1 MKKLFWT
8 VTLALLLCFA
18 ASAAPAINTIDTSDA
33 VEVYRNTF
41 DDASALDDF
50 TQFRGEWGVEDGR
63 AYVLPGQ
70 AGMNAYFLYTGEDES
85 LHDLSDYVVSVEMY
99 NVRQATGLVARCDL
113 ATANTA
119 GHGYMGINASC
130 QTNGTYFF
138 TRVTSKADGSGA
150 TSLGSAP
157 VIFAPGA
164 NIRLEVA
171 MRGKV
176 IQTAAYDLDNNGML
190 LWVRS
195 AVTDLHP
202 SGSFGLF
209 AYTAIV
215 NGLDVS
221 ETRFD
226 NLVVKTLSNPVSDAE
241 NFDVYATLVDTSG
254 AVEVYRNTFD
264 DASALD
270 DFKQHGEWGVE
281 NQKAR
286 LLANQTITN
295 TNAYILYNG
304 ANEALKNLTDC
315 IVEVDIYNLQQAE
328 GLVARCDVATANA
341 KIQGYMGFNPNFNTA
356 GTKAYN
362 RVTNTTDGSG
372 ATGLGTSAEICKPGD
387 DVHLTVV
394 FRGTTAQYFVSDLE
408 TGKVLCCLT
417 AETDL
422 HPSGSFGLMAYT
434 MVMNG
439 LDNSKSFFDNL
450 VVKTLPANTGEDY
463 EKADFAAKQFGN
475 DLLQLNADGMLAI
488 HKTLTMENGTAEVD
502 LFMPAAVT
510 KNDLQAVKGDYR
522 EESAGLI
529 FNRSEDGSSY
539 YKLQMYRKSTVSTVT
554 DGAIEKIST
563 TVYTQLYKVVN
574 GTETKLKSFYM
585 EASGLGSWGVA
596 NLRVVKDGGKIYCY
610 MNDRCYIAIEDAEPL
625 TGKGIALFGDLAN
638 TAFAN
643 LKVSDVTACDKAD
656 LVTWGHS
663 HIGNWINFC
672 DVMAEYGKGVN
683 IGLGGSATN
692 DMPNVINEIAS
703 YEPEIV
709 VIMIGSNNY
718 GSGAEKNTA
727 DLKMYNEQLHALL
740 PEAKIVVI
748 TEWWQPGRYPE
759 FKETVLQLNEAY
771 RAYAAETDYVYIV
784 EGFSL
789 AVTNGEFDESKF
801 KDSGHFNPATYKN
814 LDDRACTLI
823 GSFYGN
829 KGDIDGD
836 GDVSI
841 KDVLLSLR
849 GLVNATYPRHADR
862 DFDGEI
868 GLLDCLTILRTAVQ

>member
-1 MKKLFWT
+1 MKKLLLT
-8 VTLALLLCFA
+8 SLLLSLVLCVTVGA
-18 ASAAPAINTIDTSDA
+18 AAKIAPIDTADA

-41 DDASALDDF
+41 DDANALADF
-50 TQFRGEWGVEDGR
+50 TQFRGEWGIENGR

-70 AGMNAYFLYTGEDES
+70 AGMNAYFLYTGENES
-85 LHDLSDYVVSVEMY
+85 LQNLGDHVVSVEMY

-119 GHGYMGINASC
+119 GHGYMGVNASC

-138 TRVTSKADGSGA
+138 TRVTNNAAGTSTA
-150 TSLGSAP
+150 SLGSAP

-176 IQTAAYDLDNNGML
+176 IQTSAYDLDNDGML

-195 AVTDLHP
+195 GVTDLHP
-202 SGSFGLF
+202 TGSFGLF
-209 AYTAIV
+209 AYTTIV

-226 NLVVKTLSNPVSDAE
+226 NLVVKTLSDPVSDDE

-264 DASALD
+264 DASALS
-270 DFKQHGEWGVE
+270 DFKLRGEWGVE
-281 NQKAR
+281 NGRAYVLPGQAGM
-286 LLANQTITN
+286 
-295 TNAYILYNG
+295 NAYTLYNG
-304 ANEALKNLTDC
+304 SNEALKNLTDC

-328 GLVARCDVATANA
+328 GLVARCDLASSNE

-394 FRGTTAQYFVSDLE
+394 FRGTTVQYFVSDLD

-417 AETDL
+417 AENDL

-434 MVMNG
+434 KVVNG
-439 LDNSKSFFDNL
+439 LDNSNSRFDNL
-450 VVKTLPANTGEDY
+450 VVKTLPANTGEGY
-463 EKADFAAKQFGN
+463 EKADFAAEQHGEDRIDF
-475 DLLQLNADGMLAI
+475 NADGMLAI
-488 HKTLTMENGTAEVD
+488 HKTMTMENGTAEVD
-502 LFMPAAVT
+502 LFMPAAAT
-510 KNDLQAVKGDYR
+510 ASTLQPVKGDYR
-522 EESAGLI
+522 EDSAGLI
-529 FNRSEDGSSY
+529 FNRSEDGASY
-539 YKLQMYRKSTVSTVT
+539 YKLQMYRKSSVSTVT

-574 GTETKLKSFYM
+574 GTETRLKSFYM
-585 EASGLGSWGVA
+585 EASGLGSWGIV
-596 NLRVVKDGGKIYCY
+596 NLRVVKNGGKLWCY
-610 MNDRCYIAIEDAEPL
+610 MNDRCYVAVEDAEPL
-625 TGKGIALFGDLAN
+625 TGKGIALFGDLAG
-638 TAFAN
+638 TTFAN
-643 LKVSDVTACDKAD
+643 LKVSDVTECDKAD

-663 HIGNWINFC
+663 HIGGWINFG

-692 DMPNVINEIAS
+692 DMPNVINEIAF
-703 YEPEIV
+703 YEPEVV

-748 TEWWQPGRYPE
+748 TEWWQPVRLETYGQ
-759 FKETVLQLNEAY
+759 TVLDLNEAY

-789 AVTNGEFDESKF
+789 ALTNGEFDESKF
-801 KDSGHFNPATYKN
+801 KDTMHFTPATYES
-814 LDDRACTLI
+814 LDDRVCTLI

-829 KGDIDGD
+829 EGDIDGD
-836 GDVSI
+836 GDVSV
-841 KDVLLSLR
+841 KDVLLSLK
-849 GLVNATYPRHADR
+849 GLVNQTYPRHADR
-862 DFDGEI
+862 NFDGAVD
-868 GLLDCLTILRTAVQ
+868 LRDCLAVLKASTK

>member
-1 MKKLFWT
+1 MRKLFPAIL
-8 VTLALLLCFA
+8 LALALCLA
-18 ASAAPAINTIDTSDA
+18 VGAAPAITTIDTSSA

-41 DDASALDDF
+41 DDANALADF
-50 TQFRGEWGVEDGR
+50 TQFRGEWGVENGR

-70 AGMNAYFLYTGEDES
+70 AGMNAYFLYTGENES
-85 LHDLSDYVVSVEMY
+85 LQNLGDHVVSVEMY

-119 GHGYMGINASC
+119 GHGYMGVNASC
-130 QTNGTYFF
+130 STGGTYFF
-138 TRVTSKADGSGA
+138 TRVTSNAAGTSTA
-150 TSLGSAP
+150 SLGSAP

-176 IQTAAYDLDNNGML
+176 IQTSAYDLESGML

-195 AVTDLHP
+195 GVTDLHP

-209 AYTAIV
+209 AYTTIV

-226 NLVVKTLSNPVSDAE
+226 NLVVKTLSDPVSDDE
-241 NFDVYATLVDTSG
+241 NFDVYATLVET
-254 AVEVYRNTFD
+254 ANATEVYRNTFD
-264 DASALD
+264 DASALS
-270 DFKQHGEWGVE
+270 DFKLRGEWGVE
-281 NQKAR
+281 NGRAYVLPGQSGM
-286 LLANQTITN
+286 
-295 TNAYILYNG
+295 NAYTLYNG

-328 GLVARCDVATANA
+328 GLVARCDLATSNT

-394 FRGTTAQYFVSDLE
+394 FRGTTVQYFVSDLD

-417 AETDL
+417 AENDL

-434 MVMNG
+434 KVVNG
-439 LDNSKSFFDNL
+439 LDNSNSRFDNL
-450 VVKTLPANTGEDY
+450 VVKTLPANTGEGY

-475 DLLQLNADGMLAI
+475 DLLQLNTDGMLAI
-488 HKTLTMENGTAEVD
+488 HKTMTMENGTAEVQA
-502 LFMPAAVT
+502 FMPAAAT
-510 KNDLQAVKGDYR
+510 ASTFPGEIVKGNTRVDR
-522 EESAGLI
+522 AGLV
-529 FNRSEDGSSY
+529 FNYAEDGSSY
-539 YKLQMYRKSTVSTVT
+539 YKLQMHRTYKITAVT
-554 DGAIEKIST
+554 DGAITDASTKI
-563 TVYTQLYKVVN
+563 YTQLIKVVN
-574 GTETKLKSFYM
+574 GTETELKSYYT
-585 EASGLGSWGVA
+585 GLGSNGPVD
-596 NLRVVKDGGKIYCY
+596 LRVVKDGGKIWCY
-610 MNDRCYIAIEDAEPL
+610 MNDRCYAAIEDAEPL
-625 TGKGIALFGDLAN
+625 TGTGLGVFTDLSGA
-638 TAFAN
+638 AFAN
-643 LKVSDVTACDKAD
+643 LSTSDVTECDKAD
-656 LVTWGHS
+656 LVSWGHS
-663 HIGNWINFC
+663 HIGGWINFG

-683 IGLGGSATN
+683 VGIGGLQTK
-692 DMPNVINEIAS
+692 DMPGIINEMAS
-703 YEPEIV
+703 YEPEVV

-740 PEAKIVVI
+740 PDVKIVVI
-748 TEWWQPGRYPE
+748 TEWWQPVRLETYGQ
-759 FKETVLQLNEAY
+759 TVLDLNEAY

-789 AVTNGEFDESKF
+789 ALTNGEFDESKF
-801 KDSGHFNPATYKN
+801 KDTMHFTPATYES

-829 KGDIDGD
+829 EGDIDGD
-836 GDVSI
+836 GDVSV
-841 KDVLLSLR
+841 KDVLLSLK
-849 GLVNATYPRHADR
+849 GLVNRTYPRHADR
-862 DFDGEI
+862 DFDGVVD
-868 GLLDCLTILRTAVQ
+868 LRDCLAVLKASTK

>member
-18 ASAAPAINTIDTSDA
+18 VSAAPAINTIDTSNA

-41 DDASALDDF
+41 DDASALNDF
-50 TQFRGEWGVEDGR
+50 TQFRGKWGVEDGR

-130 QTNGTYFF
+130 QTDGRYFF
-138 TRVTSKADGSGA
+138 TRVTSKADGSNA

-176 IQTAAYDLDNNGML
+176 IQTSAYDLDNNGML

-209 AYTAIV
+209 AYTTIK

-226 NLVVKTLSNPVSDAE
+226 NLVVKTLSDPVSDAE

-286 LLANQTITN
+286 LLANQTNTN

-434 MVMNG
+434 KVMNG

-450 VVKTLPANTGEDY
+450 VVKTLPANTGEGY

-488 HKTLTMENGTAEVD
+488 HKTLTMENGTAEVQA
-502 LFMPAAVT
+502 FMPAGAT
-510 KNDLQAVKGDYR
+510 ASTFPGEIVKGNTRVDR
-522 EESAGLI
+522 AGLV
-529 FNRSEDGSSY
+529 FNYAEDGSSY
-539 YKLQMYRKSTVSTVT
+539 YKLQMHRTYKITAVT
-554 DGAIEKIST
+554 DGAITDAST
-563 TVYTQLYKVVN
+563 KVYTQLIKVVN
-574 GTETKLKSFYM
+574 GTETELKSYYT
-585 EASGLGSWGVA
+585 GLGSNGPVD
-596 NLRVVKDGGKIYCY
+596 LRVVKDGGKIWCY
-610 MNDRCYIAIEDAEPL
+610 MNDRCYAAIEEAEPL
-625 TGKGIALFGDLAN
+625 TGTGLGVFTDLSGA
-638 TAFAN
+638 AFAN
-643 LKVSDVTACDKAD
+643 LSTSDVTECDKAD

-663 HIGNWINFC
+663 HIGGWINFC
-672 DVMAEYGKGVN
+672 DVVAEYGKGVN
-683 IGLGGSATN
+683 VGIGGLQTQ
-692 DMPNVINEIAS
+692 DMPGIINEMAS
-703 YEPEIV
+703 YEPEVI

-718 GSGAEKNTA
+718 SKGAKTNTA
-727 DLKMYNEQLHALL
+727 DLKKYNEQLHALL
-740 PEAKIVVI
+740 PDAKIIVI
-748 TEWWQPGRYPE
+748 TEWWQPVRLETYGQ
-759 FKETVLQLNEAY
+759 TVLDLNAAY

-789 AVTNGEFDESKF
+789 ALTNGEFDESKF
-801 KDSGHFNPATYKN
+801 KDTMHFNPATYKN